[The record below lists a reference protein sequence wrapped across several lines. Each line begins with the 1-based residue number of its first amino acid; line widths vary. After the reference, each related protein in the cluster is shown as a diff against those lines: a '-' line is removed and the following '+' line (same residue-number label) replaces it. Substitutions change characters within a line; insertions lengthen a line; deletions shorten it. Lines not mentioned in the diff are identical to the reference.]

1 VVQLRQV
8 DEAVLGHAWAG
19 AGYRREAGQ
28 APQALVAISWADCT
42 VARRARDFVAAQWE
56 ALALSETVGAA
67 GRAFAL
73 EGEWRVLPVA
83 SACVLLDRILTGEAE
98 EPSPFLA
105 LSQRLD
111 TYQLRPLQPGR
122 LPPF

>member
-1 VVQLRQV
+1 
-8 DEAVLGHAWAG
+8 
-19 AGYRREAGQ
+19 
-28 APQALVAISWADCT
+28 
-42 VARRARDFVAAQWE
+42 
-56 ALALSETVGAA
+56 
-67 GRAFAL
+67 
-73 EGEWRVLPVA
+73 
-83 SACVLLDRILTGEAE
+83 LDRILTGEAE